1 MLLVCLVLCVL
12 CAGPAVSRIGPF
24 GILKGRVID
33 ADTGVPITGASV
45 VFKVEGESIEL
56 RDEAAVTQS
65 NGKFV
70 ISPLYVGPGC
80 LVVEAKGYHTLRT
93 VVVIKNRGVVASFNV
108 REFKPRSQP
117 FAAVSGDGS
126 RRQSGKL
133 RFSPAAAGKSLGGKT
148 ADKQS
153 AAGDIS
159 TPVLDRKGDEELVIL
174 ISKLDR
180 DRLAGHIVKPQ
191 NGDGYKLEHLFS
203 TVKQLDIG
211 DDGQTIVSGQ
221 SLPVISIPEEH
232 LLAPGTSWEDSG
244 ETYVLVDPAAVPE
257 AVEFVPDEQP
267 VEEKMLFSPSPG
279 SSEKE
284 KVLLSDAQEP
294 GENADT
300 YSEYSEDSDTPM
312 SVVSDQE
319 KLEHSGGW
327 QMLNPAAEEKPEDLG
342 LTVVS
347 LIDEVTS
354 KPLKGAVIKLDGA
367 EAETIG
373 GGHYRLPAMEPGEHY
388 LSVELD
394 GYETILNALAIGD
407 KPEHYTLYMKTS
419 ESGKPGIQRR

>member
-1 MLLVCLVLCVL
+1 
-12 CAGPAVSRIGPF
+12 
-24 GILKGRVID
+24 
-33 ADTGVPITGASV
+33 
-45 VFKVEGESIEL
+45 
-56 RDEAAVTQS
+56 
-65 NGKFV
+65 
-70 ISPLYVGPGC
+70 
-80 LVVEAKGYHTLRT
+80 
-93 VVVIKNRGVVASFNV
+93 
-108 REFKPRSQP
+108 
-117 FAAVSGDGS
+117 
-126 RRQSGKL
+126 
-133 RFSPAAAGKSLGGKT
+133 
-148 ADKQS
+148 
-153 AAGDIS
+153 
-159 TPVLDRKGDEELVIL
+159 
-174 ISKLDR
+174 
-180 DRLAGHIVKPQ
+180 
-191 NGDGYKLEHLFS
+191 
-203 TVKQLDIG
+203 
-211 DDGQTIVSGQ
+211 
-221 SLPVISIPEEH
+221 
-232 LLAPGTSWEDSG
+232 
-244 ETYVLVDPAAVPE
+244 
-257 AVEFVPDEQP
+257 
-267 VEEKMLFSPSPG
+267 FSPSPG

-284 KVLLSDAQEP
+284 KVLLPDAQEP

-394 GYETILNALAIGD
+394 GYETILNSLAIGD